1 MPPDKTRQISR
12 HFSLGDLLVDS
23 SFPELAD
30 QLDPDADIVDNLG
43 RLTALLD
50 QICDRFPPGFEVLSG
65 YRDQPL
71 NDACREAGLPAS
83 VNSLHLHGCAADVRP
98 RGEDIDPETVFEW
111 LRERSPE
118 LSLHEAVYYPKKGF
132 IHVAVL
138 NHDAPTPKRIL
149 MRI

>member
-1 MPPDKTRQISR
+1 MAVDRTRPISR
-12 HFSLGDLLVDS
+12 HYALGDLLVDS
-23 SFPELAD
+23 TFPKLAD
-30 QLDPDADIVDNLG
+30 QLEPGEPIQDNLG

-65 YRDQPL
+65 YRDHAL

-83 VNSLHLHGCAADVRP
+83 VKSLHLHGCAADVRP
-98 RGEDIDPETVFEW
+98 INEEVDPETVFEW
-111 LRERSPE
+111 LRERSDE

-132 IHVAVL
+132 IHVAVVY
-138 NHDAPTPKRIL
+138 HDAPTPKRIL